1 MIKIDLDDRSVLN
14 ALNGLLR
21 AGADLQPALQDIG
34 EYLVV
39 STRDRFRDGVAP
51 DGAPWAPNSPVTTAR
66 RGKGAAGKRPLIG
79 ETRQLSTRIFYRV
92 TAHTVE
98 VGSPLEYAAVH
109 QFGAGKGQF
118 GRSKRGSKR
127 GPIPWGDIPARPF
140 LGLSDQDRSEVL
152 DIIQEHLARALGAG
166 D

>member
-39 STRDRFRDGVAP
+39 ATRDRFRDGVAP

-79 ETRQLSTRIFYRV
+79 ETRQLSTRIVSRV

-118 GRSKRGSKR
+118 GRSKRG
-127 GPIPWGDIPARPF
+127 PIPWGDIPARPF
-140 LGLSDQDRSEVL
+140 LGLSEEDRREVL
-152 DIIQEHLARALGAG
+152 DILQEHLERAMGG
-166 D
+166 R